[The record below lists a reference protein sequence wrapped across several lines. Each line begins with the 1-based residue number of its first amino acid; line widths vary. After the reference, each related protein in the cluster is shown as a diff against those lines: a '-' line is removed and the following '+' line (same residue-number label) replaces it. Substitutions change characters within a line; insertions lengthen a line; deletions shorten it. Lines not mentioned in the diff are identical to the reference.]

1 VKAMES
7 VNGSETPLDDV
18 AVRGSTR
25 RMVMLEIAIYVLIAV
40 SSLASCFVDRRF
52 GLGISTATALILVI
66 AIMGMWPLYSNVV
79 DAVVGAIGG
88 VFMIFATQLMV
99 MDALSDVDQ
108 FDTADRT
115 FRAAAVDVHPT
126 TLNSLYTIWAFVLL
140 LVLVIFV
147 VEGFLHQMLRRSRAH
162 MVRSMSH
169 SLMLDVVLVASSGW
183 VLSPLLFRYVGA
195 NVWGEHGPL
204 VVAIVSGVAV
214 VLFAGLSWASTR
226 WWKDYVASMS
236 ALSSMS
242 VRRDRSHQSCAAIG
256 FASVMCGGFVI
267 FLALVAL
274 LLFVG

>member
-1 VKAMES
+1 MEP
-7 VNGSETPLDDV
+7 VNESETPLDDV
-18 AVRGSTR
+18 AMKGSTR
-25 RMVMLEIAIYVLIAV
+25 RMVMLEIAVYALIAV
-40 SSLASCFVDRRF
+40 SSLASCFVDRQF

-66 AIMGMWPLYSNVV
+66 AIMGMWPLYSNVI

-99 MDALSDVDQ
+99 VDALPEIDRLD
-108 FDTADRT
+108 AAGRT
-115 FRAAAVDVHPT
+115 FRAAAVVMYPT
-126 TLNSLYTIWAFVLL
+126 LLNNLYTIWAFALL
-140 LVLVIFV
+140 LTLVVFVLG
-147 VEGFLHQMLRRSRAH
+147 GFLHQMLRRNRTD

-169 SLMLDVVLVASSGW
+169 SLMLDVTLVASSGW
-183 VLSPLLFRYVGA
+183 GLTPLLFRYVGA

-204 VVAIVSGVAV
+204 VVAIVSGVAI

-236 ALSSMS
+236 ASSSMP
-242 VRRDRSHQSCAAIG
+242 VRHDRSHQSCAAIG
-256 FASVMCGGFVI
+256 LASVMCGGFVV